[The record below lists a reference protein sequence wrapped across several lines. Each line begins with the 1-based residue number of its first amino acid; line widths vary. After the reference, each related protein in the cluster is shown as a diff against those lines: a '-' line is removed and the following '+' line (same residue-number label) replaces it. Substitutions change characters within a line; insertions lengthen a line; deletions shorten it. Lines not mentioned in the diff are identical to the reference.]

1 LEVAWHCALGTVTA
15 EIGLIGHLI
24 PTQNSPTLT
33 TSNKIS
39 GAQLASRVSHFGMK
53 IFARFGHRASG
64 GDFFWGNPFRWI
76 ARTLSGHSKDDYYK
90 HIDTKKLNKLWL

>member
-1 LEVAWHCALGTVTA
+1 LEVAWLCALGTVTA

-24 PTQNSPTLT
+24 PTNNSPTMPT
-33 TSNKIS
+33 CNKIS

-64 GDFFWGNPFRWI
+64 GDFFWEIPDG
-76 ARTLSGHSKDDYYK
+76 G
-90 HIDTKKLNKLWL
+90 